1 MATTESLSL
10 YERPT
15 NTHPLHAMEWMPSS
29 DITEVKEEEHNYT
42 TEDISPMK
50 KNDIFFQMQG
60 MRIGK
65 NENESIRELDT
76 DAQPYMTVNMLPE
89 VHVNRQSQGG
99 QGSQGRS
106 SSSSWSHSAGD
117 WDFTEEQK
125 KDLTL
130 NGRVSDIFERKTSE
144 KKSPFVHEF
153 KTSDKLSE
161 RPLNFQISQITGNMA
176 ASEVAE
182 LYFSKKNFQALQNGI
197 RYMVYKKS
205 NGRHIIGE
213 QSNNEL
219 AVIMQTM
226 YLRHG
231 QDQIYNI
238 LEQVRSLNAKV
249 LEYAVPEILKE
260 LDMYEKY
267 LKDQSTLPVPLDRSP
282 NVSSKGEKVLEF
294 KGFF

>member
-1 MATTESLSL
+1 MFTTSESL
-10 YERPT
+10 YERPI
-15 NTHPLHAMEWMPSS
+15 NTHPLHSLESMPSS
-29 DITEVKEEEHNYT
+29 DITAERYPTDEEDNTKNIGYGNRQ
-42 TEDISPMK
+42 ISPSQ

-60 MRIGK
+60 MRIGHDD
-65 NENESIRELDT
+65 IQDLDT
-76 DAQPYMTVNMLPE
+76 DDQPYMDVNMLPKVPE
-89 VHVNRQSQGG
+89 TLHQ
-99 QGSQGRS
+99 
-106 SSSSWSHSAGD
+106 GD

-125 KDLTL
+125 KDLSL
-130 NGRVSDIFERKTSE
+130 NGRVNDIFERKPLE
-144 KKSPFVHEF
+144 KKSPFVHYF
-153 KTSDKLSE
+153 NSSDKLSK
-161 RPLNFQISQITGNMA
+161 RPLNFQVSQITGSIV
-176 ASEVAE
+176 ASEVSE
-182 LYFSKKNFQALQNGI
+182 LFFSKMNFQALQNGI
-197 RYMVYKKS
+197 RYMVYDKS

-231 QDQIYNI
+231 QDQMYNI
-238 LEQVRSLNAKV
+238 VEQVRTLNAKV

-267 LKDQSTLPVPLDRSP
+267 LKDQSSLPVPLDHST

>member
-1 MATTESLSL
+1 MATSESLSL

-29 DITEVKEEEHNYT
+29 DITEEQHANYT

-50 KNDIFFQMQG
+50 KNDIFYQMQG
-60 MRIGK
+60 MRIGTDE
-65 NENESIRELDT
+65 NENIKELDT
-76 DAQPYMTVNMLPE
+76 DAQPYMNVNMLPE
-89 VHVNRQSQGG
+89 VPVNKH
-99 QGSQGRS
+99 QGRS

-125 KDLTL
+125 KDLSL
-130 NGRVSDIFERKTSE
+130 NGSVSDIFERETGE
-144 KKSPFVHEF
+144 KKSPFVHKF

-231 QDQIYNI
+231 QDQMYNI
-238 LEQVRSLNAKV
+238 LEQVRALNAKV

-267 LKDQSTLPVPLDRSP
+267 LKDQSSLPVPLDRSP